1 MTGKQLKNSILQWAI
16 QGKLVPQ
23 DPNDEPAS
31 VLLERIREEKA
42 RLIKEKKIKKDKN
55 ESIIYRGDDNSHYE
69 KILATGEVKCIDDEI
84 PFEIPDSWMWCR
96 LGQILTVK
104 GGKRIPVGCS
114 FAPSATSHIYIR
126 VTEMKN
132 NTLIDKDLKY
142 INEDVFEKI
151 KNYTIGKDDLY
162 LTIAG
167 TIGSVGVV
175 PEKFDGMNLTE
186 NAVKLTNLMTN
197 KMFLLYVISST
208 LVQSQFIDKTKQV
221 AQPKLAIERIQ
232 TTLIPFPPLDEQ
244 EKIVTKIEEL
254 LRIIEHYNLALTQL
268 DTLNGEINNLL
279 KKSILQEAIQ
289 GRLVPQIDSEESAT
303 VLLEKIKEEKSR
315 LVKEGKLKK
324 KDLTDSTIFKG
335 DDNKYYEKCD
345 NTITCIDAEIPF
357 DIPESWQW
365 VRLNL
370 VANIAR
376 GGSPRPIKEFLT
388 DDQNG
393 VNWIK
398 IGDTEKDGKFINSTK
413 EKIKPEGV
421 SKSRLIHKGDFLL
434 TNSMS
439 FGRPYISNID
449 GCVHDGWLVI
459 SPLKNCYNT
468 DFLYYLLSSR
478 FAYTQFCGKV
488 SGAVV
493 QNLNS
498 DKVANAIFPLP
509 SIAEQQRIVV
519 KIEQVLTS
527 IMSR

>member
-1 MTGKQLKNSILQWAI
+1 M
-16 QGKLVPQ
+16 P
-23 DPNDEPAS
+23 PNE
-31 VLLERIREEKA
+31 
-42 RLIKEKKIKKDKN
+42 
-55 ESIIYRGDDNSHYE
+55 DNSHYE

-84 PFEIPDSWMWCR
+84 PFEIPKSWEWCR

-254 LRIIEHYNLALTQL
+254 LRIVEHYNLAQTQL
-268 DTLNGEINNLL
+268 NTLNSEINNLL

-303 VLLEKIKEEKSR
+303 VLLEKIKEEKSQ

-335 DDNKYYEKCD
+335 DDNKYYEQIGNKK
-345 NTITCIDAEIPF
+345 ICIDTEIPF
-357 DIPESWQW
+357 EIPSSWCWSRLENLIAILDGYRKPISKTERKNGIYPYYGANGILDYIDGYIFEGEYILVGEDGSVVTPYGNPVVNKASGKIW
-365 VRLNL
+365 VNNHAHVLQECGEL
-370 VANIAR
+370 GYYDYLYYAL
-376 GGSPRPIKEFLT
+376 ST
-388 DDQNG
+388 
-393 VNWIK
+393 IK
-398 IGDTEKDGKFINSTK
+398 ITQYIHGFMPKYSQGDLRKT
-413 EKIKPEGV
+413 
-421 SKSRLIHKGDFLL
+421 LI
-434 TNSMS
+434 
-439 FGRPYISNID
+439 PIP
-449 GCVHDGWLVI
+449 
-459 SPLKNCYNT
+459 PL
-468 DFLYYLLSSR
+468 
-478 FAYTQFCGKV
+478 
-488 SGAVV
+488 
-493 QNLNS
+493 
-498 DKVANAIFPLP
+498 
-509 SIAEQQRIVV
+509 AEQHRIVV
-519 KIEQVLTS
+519 KIEESCCNL
-527 IMSR
+527 

>member
-1 MTGKQLKNSILQWAI
+1 M
-16 QGKLVPQ
+16 P
-23 DPNDEPAS
+23 PNE
-31 VLLERIREEKA
+31 
-42 RLIKEKKIKKDKN
+42 
-55 ESIIYRGDDNSHYE
+55 DNSHYE
-69 KILATGEVKCIDDEI
+69 KILATGEVKCIDDDI
-84 PFEIPDSWMWCR
+84 PFEIPKSWEWCR

-254 LRIIEHYNLALTQL
+254 LRIIEHYNLAQTQL
-268 DTLNGEINNLL
+268 NTLNSEINNLL

-289 GRLVPQIDSEESAT
+289 GKLVPQDSNDEPAT
-303 VLLEKIKEEKSR
+303 VLLERIREEKKK
-315 LVKEGKLKK
+315 LVASGKLKK

-335 DDNKYYEKCD
+335 DDNKYYEKCGSAV
-345 NTITCIDAEIPF
+345 TCIESELPFEIP
-357 DIPESWQW
+357 DSWRW
-365 VRLNL
+365 C
-370 VANIAR
+370 
-376 GGSPRPIKEFLT
+376 
-388 DDQNG
+388 
-393 VNWIK
+393 K
-398 IGDTEKDGKFINSTK
+398 IGDIFRHNNGKQLNKGNNRGVLMDYITTSNLYWNGFVLDSLKQMPFEDTEVERCQA
-413 EKIKPEGV
+413 EKGDLLVCEGGDVGRSCIWMYDKPIM
-421 SKSRLIHKGDFLL
+421 LQNHIHKL
-434 TNSMS
+434 
-439 FGRPYISNID
+439 RAYIPI
-449 GCVHDGWLVI
+449 CTKYFYYIFYL
-459 SPLKNCYNT
+459 YNLMGIIGGKGIGIQG
-468 DFLYYLLSSR
+468 FSSKALHNTR
-478 FAYTQFCGKV
+478 V
-488 SGAVV
+488 
-493 QNLNS
+493 
-498 DKVANAIFPLP
+498 PLP
-509 SIAEQQRIVV
+509 PKEEQYRIVEKV
-519 KIEQVLTS
+519 EQALTS

>member
-1 MTGKQLKNSILQWAI
+1 M
-16 QGKLVPQ
+16 P
-23 DPNDEPAS
+23 PNE
-31 VLLERIREEKA
+31 
-42 RLIKEKKIKKDKN
+42 N
-55 ESIIYRGDDNSHYE
+55 NSHYE

-84 PFEIPDSWMWCR
+84 PFEIPKSWEWCR

-114 FAPSATSHIYIR
+114 FAPSVTSHIYIR

-254 LRIIEHYNLALTQL
+254 LRIIEHYNLAQTQL
-268 DTLNGEINNLL
+268 NTLNSEINNLL

-303 VLLEKIKEEKSR
+303 VLLEKIKKEKSR

-335 DDNKYYEKCD
+335 DDNKYYEQIGNKK
-345 NTITCIDAEIPF
+345 ICIDTEIPF
-357 DIPESWQW
+357 EIPSSWCWSRLENLIAILDGYRKPISKTERKNGIYPYYGANGILDYIDGYIFEGEYILVGEDGSVVTPYGNPVVNKASGKIW
-365 VRLNL
+365 VNNHAHVLQECGEL
-370 VANIAR
+370 GYYDYLYYAL
-376 GGSPRPIKEFLT
+376 ST
-388 DDQNG
+388 
-393 VNWIK
+393 IK
-398 IGDTEKDGKFINSTK
+398 ITQYIHGFMPKYSQGDLRKT
-413 EKIKPEGV
+413 
-421 SKSRLIHKGDFLL
+421 LI
-434 TNSMS
+434 
-439 FGRPYISNID
+439 PIP
-449 GCVHDGWLVI
+449 
-459 SPLKNCYNT
+459 PL
-468 DFLYYLLSSR
+468 
-478 FAYTQFCGKV
+478 
-488 SGAVV
+488 
-493 QNLNS
+493 
-498 DKVANAIFPLP
+498 
-509 SIAEQQRIVV
+509 AEQHRIVV
-519 KIEQVLTS
+519 KIEESCCNL
-527 IMSR
+527 